1 MTRRLTIALVA
12 TFAITGLL
20 VTACGGSKKNAAPED
35 TTTSTTK
42 ALATWPLTGLPGAD
56 VLTAGDHPAI
66 VVKMDN
72 SPDAR
77 PQTGIER
84 ADVVYELLV
93 EGITRFALVFHSEL
107 PEPVGPVRSARSSD
121 IDLVSN
127 LSTPLFA
134 WSGGNPGVE
143 GEVAAA
149 ARRGLLTDASYSA
162 AFGAYFRSTDRMA
175 PHNLYVNLPQ
185 LLEIKA
191 PADQGAPAPVFTY
204 RPPGAAA
211 PVGVPAAALSVD
223 FGGGTV
229 VDYLWDAARD
239 GWRRFQID
247 STHGRSSSATMDRAG
262 GQVTPANVVVMFTE
276 YGQSPSDSRSPM
288 ALTIGS
294 GRALV
299 YSAGQAIEAT
309 WNRPDARSPAVLR
322 DTAGSVI
329 ALTPGRTWVELP
341 RTGSTVTTYGA
352 ADLPFLDQLRSAQR

>member
-1 MTRRLTIALVA
+1 MSRRTLIVAGALAAVVSM
-12 TFAITGLL
+12 LL
-20 VTACGGSKKNAAPED
+20 AACGGGSKQATPE
-35 TTTSTTK
+35 TSTTTTVV
-42 ALATWPLTGLPGAD
+42 LPTWPLTGLPSADASSKGA
-56 VLTAGDHPAI
+56 HPAI

-149 ARRGLLTDASYSA
+149 ARKGLLTDASYSA
-162 AFGAYFRSTDRMA
+162 ATEAYFRSTDRVA
-175 PHNLYVNLPQ
+175 PHNLYVNLPK
-185 LLEIKA
+185 LLELKA
-191 PADQGAPAPVFTY
+191 PAGQGAPKPLFAYRRADVAPSGV
-204 RPPGAAA
+204 AA
-211 PVGVPAAALSVD
+211 PGFSVN

-229 VDYLWDAARD
+229 IDYLWDAQRA
-239 GWRRFQID
+239 GWRRFQVD
-247 STHGRSSSATMDRAG
+247 GSHGRADSATMDRAG
-262 GQVTPANVVVMFTE
+262 GQVAPANVVIMFTE

-288 ALTIGS
+288 ALTVGS
-294 GRALV
+294 GRAIV
-299 YSAGQAIEAT
+299 YTGGHCVEGT
-309 WNRPDARSPAVLR
+309 WSRPDARSPAVLH
-322 DTAGSVI
+322 DVTGAVI
-329 ALTPGRTWVELP
+329 DLTSGHTWVELP
-341 RTGSTVTTYGA
+341 RTDAVVTTYA
-352 ADLPFLDQLRSAQR
+352 ATDQASIDQLTTAQR

>member
-1 MTRRLTIALVA
+1 MRRKLTIFLVGA
-12 TFAITGLL
+12 
-20 VTACGGSKKNAAPED
+20 VTIGSLFVAACGSSKKNSSPEVS
-35 TTTSTTK
+35 TTSTTK
-42 ALATWPLTGLPGAD
+42 ALPTFPLTGLPAAD
-56 VLTAGDHPAI
+56 AMTSGDHPAI

-93 EGITRFALVFHSEL
+93 EGITRFALVFHSQL

-127 LSTPLFA
+127 LSKPLFA
-134 WSGGNPGVE
+134 WSGGNPGVM

-149 ARRGLLTDASYSA
+149 AAKGLLTDASYSA
-162 AFGAYFRSTDRMA
+162 AFGAYFRSNDRVA
-175 PHNLYVNLPQ
+175 PHNLYANLSK
-185 LLEIKA
+185 LLELKA
-191 PADQGAPAPVFTY
+191 PQDQGAPKPLFAF
-204 RPPGAAA
+204 RKPGASAS
-211 PVGVPAAALSVD
+211 GVPALGLSVD

-229 VDYLWDAARD
+229 IDYRWDSARG

-247 STHGRSSSATMDRAG
+247 ARHGRAESATMDVAG
-262 GQVTPANVVVMFTE
+262 GQVTPANVVVMFTQ

-288 ALTIGS
+288 ALTVGT

-299 YSAGQAIEAT
+299 YTDGQAIEAT
-309 WNRPDARSPAVLR
+309 WTRPDALSPAVLR
-322 DTAGSVI
+322 DVSGAVVN
-329 ALTPGRTWVELP
+329 LTPGRTWVELP

-352 ADLPFLDQLRSAQR
+352 ADQPFLDQLLAAQR